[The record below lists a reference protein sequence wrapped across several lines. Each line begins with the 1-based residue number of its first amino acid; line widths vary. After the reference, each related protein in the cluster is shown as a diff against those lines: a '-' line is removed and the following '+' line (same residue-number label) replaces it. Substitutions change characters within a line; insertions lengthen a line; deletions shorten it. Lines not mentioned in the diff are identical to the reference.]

1 MGSHRGTSNGLRW
14 GSLSFLVHFREFS
27 PHRAGVRSAQGAG
40 ADNEAV
46 MERETGQRRAG
57 AGDCSPFSEVC
68 NILLM
73 EEKLQFLFCG
83 NSFLPH

>member
-1 MGSHRGTSNGLRW
+1 M
-14 GSLSFLVHFREFS
+14 
-27 PHRAGVRSAQGAG
+27 RSARGPG
-40 ADNEAV
+40 ADNEVV

-57 AGDCSPFSEVC
+57 AGDCNLFREAS

-83 NSFLPH
+83 NSFVPH